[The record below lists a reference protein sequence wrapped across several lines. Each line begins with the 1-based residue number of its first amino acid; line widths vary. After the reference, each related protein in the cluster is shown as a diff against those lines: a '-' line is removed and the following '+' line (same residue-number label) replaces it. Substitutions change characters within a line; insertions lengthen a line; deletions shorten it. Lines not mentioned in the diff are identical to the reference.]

1 MNNEDGVAVG
11 RHDERR
17 HLNNFP
23 PSLLLFKKKFHFLAK
38 SHRVG
43 TKKSKKKPGPSDG
56 DRKNEKKFF
65 FPWKEMVQK
74 RNAMASGARA
84 GSQVSAQRRF
94 RRTNRT
100 PTVASPLV
108 ELRDLTNF
116 EINIWT

>member
-1 MNNEDGVAVG
+1 
-11 RHDERR
+11 
-17 HLNNFP
+17 
-23 PSLLLFKKKFHFLAK
+23 
-38 SHRVG
+38 
-43 TKKSKKKPGPSDG
+43 
-56 DRKNEKKFF
+56 
-65 FPWKEMVQK
+65 MVQK

-116 EINIWT
+116 EIKIWT